1 MEFVILAV
9 LCAVAGYAFRGAIA
23 KELKAA
29 TAESKV
35 VLADLKAEVSKLE
48 AAVKAKL

>member
-1 MEFVILAV
+1 MTLIIVALF
-9 LCAVAGYAFRGAIA
+9 CAVAGYAFRGAIA

-29 TAESKV
+29 VAESKV
-35 VLADLKAEVSKLE
+35 VLADLKTEVAKLE

>member
-1 MEFVILAV
+1 MTIIIVAL
-9 LCAVAGYAFRGAIA
+9 LCAAAGYAFRGLIA
-23 KELKAA
+23 RELKAA

-35 VLADLKAEVSKLE
+35 VLADLKTEVAKLE